1 MNTPTHI
8 HHINFIVKDL
18 EVQVKRYQ
26 DMLGLGE
33 FEFEQLPKRGVAT
46 ARILLGQTWL
56 VLVSPL
62 RADSLPGRYL
72 QKNGEGFFLLSL
84 GIKGLDAALK
94 DYEAANSI
102 ITSSTARLSPASQL
116 ILAMMPFFSALSVFS
131 IFMASTM
138 ASAWPS

>member
-26 DMLGLGE
+26 EMLGLGE
-33 FEFEQLPKRGVAT
+33 FEFEELPARGVAT

-62 RADSLPGRYL
+62 QADSLPGRYL
-72 QKNGEGFFLLSL
+72 QYNGEGFFLLSL

-94 DYEAANSI
+94 EYEARGVIAPN
-102 ITSSTARLSPASQL
+102 TAIRSGLMDWRVVDLDTQD
-116 ILAMMPFFSALSVFS
+116 ALGARFHLTETE
-131 IFMASTM
+131 A
-138 ASAWPS
+138 

>member
-72 QKNGEGFFLLSL
+72 QENGEGFFLLSL

-94 DYEAANSI
+94 DYEARGVIAPG
-102 ITSSTARLSPASQL
+102 TAIRDGLMDWRVVDL
-116 ILAMMPFFSALSVFS
+116 DTKDALGARFHL
-131 IFMASTM
+131 TETE
-138 ASAWPS
+138 

>member
-72 QKNGEGFFLLSL
+72 QKNGEGFSC
-84 GIKGLDAALK
+84 
-94 DYEAANSI
+94 
-102 ITSSTARLSPASQL
+102 SPWASRDWT
-116 ILAMMPFFSALSVFS
+116 P
-131 IFMASTM
+131 
-138 ASAWPS
+138 P